1 MDGVDDEVQDEL
13 TADEDAVPRS
23 RERFRKQRR
32 ARRRRQTVGAILV
45 VLGLG
50 LSGVGLAMYLTDD
63 PAQVPTRV
71 EPVTLERTTTTVAP

>member
-1 MDGVDDEVQDEL
+1 MGGVDDEVPDEVVG
-13 TADEDAVPRS
+13 DEAVPRS

-32 ARRRRQTVGAILV
+32 ARRRRQAVGAVLV

-50 LSGVGLAMYLTDD
+50 LSGVGLAMYLSDD